1 VSGTVGG
8 RNATA
13 ETKRPAARPF
23 VGRAEELEELSGA
36 LEEAAGGRGSLI
48 LITGE
53 PGVGKTRLMEELAG
67 LAEGRGWTM
76 LVGRC
81 WEEGGAPA
89 YWPWIQ
95 IVRALG
101 AELERLAPSAADTA
115 VDPETMRFR
124 LFDRVSQFLTEAAGD
139 RRFMI
144 VLDDLHAA
152 DAPSLLLLRFL
163 GERLGGSSILVAG
176 AYRPGEARVRDLA
189 DLFAEIARVGRRIP
203 LHGLNPA
210 DVESYVAL
218 VTGER
223 PSSPV
228 VLRLHEV
235 TAGNPFFLGQI
246 VRQLAVEGR
255 LADFDADVR
264 DPLLRLPEEVRAL
277 VRRRIA
283 GLSTAAV
290 STLRVAAV
298 VGREFDLSILQRAVR
313 MSPVRLVDA
322 LAEAVAAGVV
332 TSQITTTRYSFTHE
346 LVRATLYDDL
356 TAARRLELHLTI
368 GRALEVLRRHDLEPH
383 LSEIAHHFALAAPL
397 GDPQTAVDYRVRAGQ
412 RAAAVL
418 AYEEAAVQFERAL
431 ELLGALEEPSAGRRC
446 DLLLR
451 LGDAQRRSGEAKAAR
466 STFEKAIAAARSL
479 GAGELLAR
487 AAIGYVTALGG
498 FLLTARF
505 EVGATGVDLLEEA
518 LAALPERDSPLRAR
532 LLAHLALELIN
543 GLEPVERR
551 VAVSREAIEMARR
564 LDDSETLVTALH
576 ARHWVLATPGM
587 QLERLAHTDEMLRVA
602 GEVGSRELAF
612 LAHNARFHCFLE
624 LCEGRAMDAELE
636 SMTATAELVRQPDYL
651 WHTICLRNVRATLDG
666 RLEDAE
672 RLAREAFEA
681 ARLRSGGFPAYVFEY
696 AQPFTLAWARGRANE
711 LRDVADRHFERYPWI
726 ARWRNALAAAE
737 HGDEQA
743 ARAEVERHATREFA
757 DLQRDGPWVLNVC
770 CLAQACVLVGD
781 VRRGDQLYEL
791 LLPHAEH
798 IAVSYVLQPFGP
810 VALWLGMLAATA
822 RRWEDAEQHFQL
834 AAERCERLGARA
846 IAARVLIEHAG
857 MLAARGRPAD
867 RERAALMHDE
877 ATRLCEELGLDGL
890 LDRIAGEVSAGAEAA
905 VLRREGEFW
914 TVGYAGETFRLR
926 DVKGLRYLASL
937 LASPGKDVHALELVN
952 AAEGHG
958 PDRRAGLAGE
968 LTASRPGGAGPVL
981 DEAAKEAYR
990 RRLEELAEDLQEAQD
1005 WGDSERAARAEEE
1018 IDFLTRELA
1027 QAVGLGGRDREV
1039 ASPAERARISVTK
1052 AIRTAIKLIR
1062 RHSPALAAHLEASIH
1077 TGRFCRYGPFEE
1089 APPRWSL

>member
-1 VSGTVGG
+1 VSGAAG
-8 RNATA
+8 RQDVLA
-13 ETKRPAARPF
+13 ETKRPTARPF
-23 VGRAEELEELSGA
+23 VGRAEELDELSAA
-36 LEEAAGGRGSLI
+36 LEEAADGRGSLI
-48 LITGE
+48 LVTGE
-53 PGVGKTRLMEELAG
+53 PGVGKTRLTEELAA
-67 LAEGRGWTM
+67 LAVDRGWTM

-95 IVRALG
+95 IVRSLG
-101 AELERLAPSAADTA
+101 AGFEQLAPEEAETA

-124 LFDRVSQFLTEAAGD
+124 LFDRVTEFITEAAHD
-139 RRFMI
+139 RRIVI

-163 GERLGGSSILVAG
+163 GERLGGSRILVVG

-203 LHGLNPA
+203 LHGLTPA

-218 VTGER
+218 VTGDQ

-228 VLRLHEV
+228 VLRLHVV

-283 GLSTAAV
+283 GLSHEAV
-290 STLRVAAV
+290 SALRVASV
-298 VGREFDLSILQRAVR
+298 VGREFDLSILQRAFR
-313 MSPVRLVDA
+313 MSTVRLVA
-322 LAEAVAAGVV
+322 AVAEAAAAGVV
-332 TSQITTTRYSFTHE
+332 TSLTTTTRYSFTHE

-356 TAARRLELHLTI
+356 PAARRLELHLTI
-368 GRALEVLRRHDLEPH
+368 GRTLEELRRHDLEPH
-383 LSEIAHHFALAAPL
+383 LSEIAHHFALASPL
-397 GDPQTAVDYRVRAGQ
+397 GDRQTAVDYLVRAGE
-412 RAAAVL
+412 RAAVVL
-418 AYEEAAVQFERAL
+418 AYEEAALQYERAL
-431 ELLGALEEPSAGRRC
+431 ELLGTLEEPSAGRRC

-451 LGDAQRRSGEAKAAR
+451 LGDAQWRSGEAKAAR
-466 STFEKAIAAARSL
+466 SSFEEAIAAARTQ
-479 GAGELLAR
+479 GAAELLAR
-487 AAIGYVTALGG
+487 AALGYVTALGG

-587 QLERLAHTDEMLRVA
+587 QHERLAHTDEMLGVA
-602 GEVGSRELAF
+602 GELGSRELAF
-612 LAHNARFHCFLE
+612 LARNARFHCFLE
-624 LCEGRAMDAELE
+624 LGDGRAMDAELE
-636 SMTATAELVRQPDYL
+636 TMTAIAELVRQPDYL
-651 WHTICLRNVRATLDG
+651 WHTICLRNIRATLDG

-696 AQPFTLAWARGRANE
+696 AQPFTMAWARGRANE
-711 LRDVADRHFERYPWI
+711 LRDVADRHFERHPWI

-737 HGDEQA
+737 LGDKQA
-743 ARAEVERHATREFA
+743 ARAEVERHAGRDFG
-757 DLQRDGPWVLNVC
+757 DLQRDGLWVLNVC
-770 CLAQACVLVGD
+770 CLAQACALIRD
-781 VRRGDQLYEL
+781 VRRGEQLYEL

-798 IAVSYVLQPFGP
+798 VAVSYVLQPFGP
-810 VALWLGMLAATA
+810 VALWLGMLSAMA
-822 RRWEDAEQHFQL
+822 RRWEDAEEHFQL

-846 IAARVLIEHAG
+846 IRARVLIEHAR
-857 MLAARGRPAD
+857 MLAARGRAAD
-867 RERAALMHDE
+867 RQHAAELLAE
-877 ATRLCEELGLDGL
+877 ARLVCRELGLDGL
-890 LDRIAGEVSAGAEAA
+890 LERIGHGAAPEETA
-905 VLRREGEFW
+905 VLRREGEYW
-914 TVGYAGETFRLR
+914 TVGYAGDTFRLR
-926 DVKGLRYLASL
+926 DVKGLRYLAFL
-937 LASPGKDVHALELVN
+937 LASPGRDVHALELVG
-952 AAEGHG
+952 AGEGHG
-958 PDRRAGLAGE
+958 PDRHAGLTSD
-968 LTASRPGGAGPVL
+968 LSMTRPGNAGPVL
-981 DEAAKEAYR
+981 DEDAKEAYR
-990 RRLEELAEDLQEAQD
+990 RRLAELGEDLQEARD
-1005 WGDSERAARAEEE
+1005 WNDAERAVRVEEE

-1027 QAVGLGGRDREV
+1027 RAVGLGGRDREV
-1039 ASPAERARISVTK
+1039 ASPAERARVSVTK
-1052 AIRTAIKLIR
+1052 AIKTAIRLIR
-1062 RHSPALAAHLEASIH
+1062 RHSPPLAAHLEASVQ
-1077 TGRFCRYGPFEE
+1077 TGRFCRYVPLGET
-1089 APPRWSL
+1089 PPRWRL